1 MEKSWKE
8 IAREAQRKAVMDA
21 ALRLFES
28 KGYIFTTMDEIAEK
42 AGISKVTLYRLFPS
56 KETLFLSIIGKLHEE
71 LAERMREVRGQDFPS
86 GFSNFIDIVF
96 ENLQKRYGLIRILM
110 NESMESTIFKKKKKE
125 LFNRIRKNRERF
137 LNALTAFLKQ
147 GYRDGYVKRSPEM
160 LSRFIFSIFKGIT
173 SEIPFHAPE
182 EFSKFVEF
190 SKERIFEMVGL
201 KEVEK

>member
-8 IAREAQRKAVMDA
+8 IAREAQRKAVMEA

-56 KETLFLSIIGKLHEE
+56 KETLFLSIISKLHEE
-71 LAERMREVRGQDFPS
+71 LAERMKEIKAKNFPEA
-86 GFSNFIDIVF
+86 FSNFIDIIF

-125 LFNRIRKNRERF
+125 MFSRIRKNRERF
-137 LNALTAFLKQ
+137 LMTLASFLQ
-147 GYRDGYVKRSPEM
+147 QAYREGYVKQSPQM

-173 SEIPFHAPE
+173 SEIPFHTPE
-182 EFSKFVEF
+182 EFSKFLEF
-190 SKERIFEMVGL
+190 SRERIFEMVGL